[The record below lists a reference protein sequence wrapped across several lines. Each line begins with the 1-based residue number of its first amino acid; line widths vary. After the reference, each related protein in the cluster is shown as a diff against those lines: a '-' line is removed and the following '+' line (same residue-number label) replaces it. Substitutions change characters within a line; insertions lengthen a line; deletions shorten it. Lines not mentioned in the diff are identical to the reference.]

1 MGENIKNQNKIFYKN
16 YGGWKVVAFSP
27 FAMNVKHYI
36 PRTKITTGG
45 RCSSLTVNKYLLE

>member
-1 MGENIKNQNKIFYKN
+1 MSENIKNQNKIFYKN